1 MKENDTT
8 TIVLFKTLIL
18 LIKPNI
24 SDTISNPD
32 DTMTDNETIKKWL
45 DMFKNILT
53 KTEILYKEI

>member
-24 SDTISNPD
+24 SDTISNSD

-53 KTEILYKEI
+53 KTDILYKEI